1 MLILKYN
8 FLSMLKGNK
17 KGFTLIELMVVMA
30 IIGVLAVMLVPQLSG
45 AQERARDS
53 GRIAAIQNIT
63 AVLETYF
70 SDEGQY
76 PSAPSNTTDITAT
89 GNNCFS
95 QAGGVVNAEIAAL
108 LKWGTA
114 PMDPQTSNTVW
125 GCTTAWSFWYKAL
138 EKSWVAN
145 SGYVITANVEG
156 WKKANLDWSAA
167 SSDTTW
173 TQVSGRV
180 APLTAELT
188 PATNSV
194 YAATN

>member
-1 MLILKYN
+1 MKRSN
-8 FLSMLKGNK
+8 

-70 SDEGQY
+70 SDEGEY
-76 PSAPSNTTDITAT
+76 PNNPVSLTAAWN
-89 GNNCFS
+89 GCFS
-95 QAGGVVNAEIAAL
+95 GADGAVDPEIAAL

-114 PMDPQTSNTVW
+114 PMDPQTSNQ
-125 GCTTAWSFWYKAL
+125 AWDCGTPGAFWYNAL
-138 EKSWVAN
+138 TKNWVNN

-156 WKKANLDWSAA
+156 WKKANLNWSEV
-167 SSDTTW
+167 SSATEWQT
-173 TQVSGRV
+173 V
-180 APLTAELT
+180 ADAIGDLSEETS
-188 PATNSV
+188 PATDSV
-194 YAATN
+194 YAAVN

>member
-8 FLSMLKGNK
+8 FLHMLKTSK

-76 PSAPSNTTDITAT
+76 PDATHAAGATAN
-89 GNNCFS
+89 GCFS
-95 QAGGVVNAEIAAL
+95 TEDGTVAPDIAAL
-108 LKWGTA
+108 LKWGSA
-114 PMDPQTSNTVW
+114 PLDPQTSNNAW
-125 GCTTAWSFWYKAL
+125 GCWTDASFWYKAL
-138 EKSWVAN
+138 EKGWVNNSW
-145 SGYVITANVEG
+145 YVINANVEG
-156 WKKANLDWSAA
+156 WKKANLDWSDAD
-167 SSDTTW
+167 SDTTW
-173 TQVSGRV
+173 EQTSARV
-180 APLTAELT
+180 APLTAET
-188 PATNSV
+188 SPATDSV
-194 YAATN
+194 YASTN

>member
-1 MLILKYN
+1 MKRSN
-8 FLSMLKGNK
+8 

-76 PSAPSNTTDITAT
+76 PIAPHSDSATT

-95 QAGGVVNAEIAAL
+95 SDTGAVSSEIGAL
-108 LKWGTA
+108 LKGGTA
-114 PMDPQTSNTVW
+114 PLDPQATNIVW
-125 GCTTAWSFWYKAL
+125 GCTSQSAFWYKAL
-138 EKSWVAN
+138 EKSWIAQAW
-145 SGYVITANVEG
+145 YVITANVEG
-156 WKKANLDWSAA
+156 WKKANLDWSTA
-167 SSDTTW
+167 SSETTW
-173 TQVSGRV
+173 QGVTN
-180 APLTAELT
+180 AINATNLTGDTT